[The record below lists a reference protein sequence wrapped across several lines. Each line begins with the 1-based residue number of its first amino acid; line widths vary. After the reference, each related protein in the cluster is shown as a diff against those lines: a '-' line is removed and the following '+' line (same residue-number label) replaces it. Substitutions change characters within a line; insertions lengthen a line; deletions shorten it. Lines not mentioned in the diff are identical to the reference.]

1 MQVSPHSGPAVKRA
15 GVADIILQ
23 LRCVHRQGMLTEIV
37 VPDVI
42 HEKPLQFG
50 YELCLA
56 YE

>member
-1 MQVSPHSGPAVKRA
+1 MQVGTCSQKRQ
-15 GVADIILQ
+15 VWRILYYNYD
-23 LRCVHRQGMLTEIV
+23 VWHRQGMFTEIV

>member
-1 MQVSPHSGPAVKRA
+1 MPSRDLQSKA

-23 LRCVHRQGMLTEIV
+23 LRCVHRQGMFTEIV

-42 HEKPLQFG
+42 HEKHYNLDMN
-50 YELCLA
+50 YVLA